1 MGLRIQAWTTCLS
14 AVNNGYRVMDMLK
27 QRMQRGV
34 AIAEKVLSAPKFS
47 FAEIKPSQIP
57 DSPGVYVIKNQGSDE
72 TLYVGRTKNLRQRI
86 YNNHLHGPVTNA
98 RLKKYLIEDPNEPSV
113 TSTETAKQYLRDCC
127 YVQFIVIDDLL
138 ERGQVEGLL
147 SFLLNVRYLY
157 EEH

>member
-1 MGLRIQAWTTCLS
+1 M
-14 AVNNGYRVMDMLK
+14 NDLK
-27 QRMQRGV
+27 RRMQLGV
-34 AIAEKVLSAPKFS
+34 EIAETVLTAPKIT

-57 DSPGVYVIKNQGSDE
+57 DAPGVYVIKSRNSDE

-86 YNNHLHGPVTNA
+86 YNNHLHGPVSNA
-98 RLKKYLIEDPNEPSV
+98 RLKKYLIEDSDEPGI
-113 TSTETAKQYLRDCC
+113 TDLETAKQYLKDCC
-127 YVQFIVIDDLL
+127 YVQFQVIFDLL